1 MKFFYKF
8 YKKTILQKNP
18 KKITKKVNFL
28 TTVDYT
34 NISDF
39 IFFLTKNGL
48 FSKEKK
54 TFVGILK
61 NFNFFLYQNTSYLY
75 ENYPHIK

>member
-1 MKFFYKF
+1 MKFFYKY
-8 YKKTILQKNP
+8 YKKTIFKKNQI
-18 KKITKKVNFL
+18 KINKNINFL
-28 TTVDYT
+28 TPVDYT

-61 NFNFFLYQNTSYLY
+61 NFNFFLYQNTNYLY